1 MRIII
6 ESKFNNPELVGD
18 CYNSLECN
26 IDKENIYKI
35 VESVM
40 TSLVSLNAPNVVDD
54 VINALKEKMTFKNHF
69 INNSYRILFV
79 GRFANDNLSVVIK
92 ELR

>member
-26 IDKENIYKI
+26 IDKENICKI